1 MVSLFLDY
9 MADIRPFKAVRPTRD
24 KVSLVASRSY
34 LSYSEE
40 TLIEKIEH
48 NPYTFLHVIN
58 PDYSDKQTKVKGKA
72 KYHSVKNKFNQFKA
86 EGVFIEDQKSK
97 LYLYQQQKGEVIFT
111 GIICAS
117 SVDDYLNGDIKIHEQ
132 TIATKEKMFKDY
144 LNITGF
150 NAEPV
155 LLTYPD
161 QKGVNNILESYIK
174 SRPEYEFTTTNRSIH
189 RLWIIHDEKDIQ
201 TLQDIFEK
209 VDALYIADGHHRS
222 SSSALLCR
230 QRREENPDYTG
241 SESFNYCMSYLIP
254 ESQLKILDFNR
265 IVKDLNGLSTEE
277 FIASIDKTYNVEKR
291 DGSFIPVKK
300 NEIGMYIE
308 KNWYSLTAKDSTF
321 DRTHCVKKLDPAILS
336 NNILSPILGIH
347 DLRTDKRLS
356 FIDGTLGRS
365 ALESAVDSGD
375 YVVAFLLKPIG
386 VQQLKDVADANE
398 SMPPK
403 STYIEPKLR
412 SGLLIY
418 SIE

>member
-1 MVSLFLDY
+1 
-9 MADIRPFKAVRPTRD
+9 MANIRPFKAVRPTRD

-40 TLIEKIEH
+40 TLIEKLEH
-48 NPYTFLHVIN
+48 NPYTFLHIIN
-58 PDYSDKQTKVKGKA
+58 PDYSDKQTEVKGKA
-72 KYHSVKNKFNQFKA
+72 KYSLVKNKFKKFKA
-86 EGVFIEDQKSK
+86 EGVFVQDQKPK

-117 SVDDYLNGDIKIHEQ
+117 SVDDYLNGNIKIHEQ
-132 TIATKEKMFKDY
+132 TISRREEMFKDY

-161 QKGVNNILESYIK
+161 QNGVNDILESYIK

-189 RLWIIHDEKDIQ
+189 RLWLIEDENNIQ

-222 SSSALLCR
+222 ASSALLCKEKR
-230 QRREENPDYTG
+230 KEKPDYTG
-241 SESFNYCMSYLIP
+241 NESFNYCMSYLIA
-254 ESQLKILDFNR
+254 ESQLRILDFNR

-277 FIASIDKTYNVEKR
+277 FITSISKTYKIEKR
-291 DGSFIPVKK
+291 DKSFVPDNKD
-300 NEIGMYIE
+300 EIGMYIE
-308 KNWYSLTAKDSTF
+308 DNWYSLTANDCTF

-356 FIDGTLGRS
+356 FIDGTLGKS
-365 ALESAVDSGD
+365 ALEKAVDSGD
-375 YVVAFLLKPIG
+375 YVVAFLLKPIA
-386 VQQLKDVADANE
+386 VQELKDVADARE

>member
-1 MVSLFLDY
+1 

-40 TLIEKIEH
+40 TLIEKLEH
-48 NPYTFLHVIN
+48 NPYTFLHIIN
-58 PDYSDKQTKVKGKA
+58 PDYSDKQTEVKGKR
-72 KYHSVKNKFNQFKA
+72 KYSLVKNKFNRFKA
-86 EGVFIEDQKSK
+86 EGVFIEDQKPT
-97 LYLYQQQKGEVIFT
+97 LYLYQQQKGEVVFT

-117 SVDDYLNGDIKIHEQ
+117 SLDNYLNGDVKIHEK
-132 TIATKEKMFKDY
+132 TIARREKMFKEY

-161 QKGVNNILESYIK
+161 QNGVNNVLESYIK
-174 SRPEYEFTTTNRSIH
+174 SRPEYEFTTTNRSMH
-189 RLWIIHDEKDIQ
+189 KLWLIQDENDIQ
-201 TLQDIFEK
+201 TLQNIFK
-209 VDALYIADGHHRS
+209 KIDALYIADGHHRS
-222 SSSALLCR
+222 ASSALLCQ

-241 SESFNYCMSYLIP
+241 SESFNYCMSFLIP
-254 ESQLKILDFNR
+254 ESQLRILDFNR

-277 FIASIDKTYNVEKR
+277 FITSISKNYKVEKR
-291 DGSFIPVKK
+291 EHSFVPVKK
-300 NEIGMYIE
+300 DEIGMYIE
-308 KNWYSLTAKDSTF
+308 ENWYSLTANYSTF

-336 NNILSPILGIH
+336 NNILSPVLGIH

-356 FIDGTLGRS
+356 FIDGTLGKI

-375 YVVAFLLKPIG
+375 YAVAFLLKPIG
-386 VQQLKDVADANE
+386 VQQLKEVANARE
-398 SMPPK
+398 TMPPK

>member
-1 MVSLFLDY
+1 

-40 TLIEKIEH
+40 ILIEKLEH
-48 NPYTFLHVIN
+48 NPYTFLHIIN
-58 PDYSDKQTKVKGKA
+58 PDYSDKQTAVKGKE
-72 KYHSVKNKFNQFKA
+72 KYLLVKNKFNEFKSK
-86 EGVFIEDQKSK
+86 GIFIEDQKPK
-97 LYLYQQQKGEVIFT
+97 LYLYQQQKSEFIFT

-117 SVDDYLNGDIKIHEQ
+117 SIDDYLNGDVKIHEQ
-132 TIATKEKMFKDY
+132 TIARREKMFKDY

-161 QKGVNNILESYIK
+161 QKGVNDILEPYIK
-174 SRPEYEFTTTNRSIH
+174 SRPEYEFTTTNRTTH
-189 RLWIIHDEKDIQ
+189 RLWLIQNEKDIEK
-201 TLQDIFEK
+201 LQEIFDK

-222 SSSALLCR
+222 ASSALLCR

-241 SESFNYCMSYLIP
+241 SETFNYYMSYLIP
-254 ESQLKILDFNR
+254 ESQLRILDFNR

-277 FIASIDKTYNVEKR
+277 FITSISKTYKVEKR
-291 DGSFIPVKK
+291 KKSFIPMKK
-300 NEIGMYIE
+300 DEIGMYIE
-308 KNWYSLTAKDSTF
+308 ENWYSLTANDNNF
-321 DRTHCVKKLDPAILS
+321 DRTHFVKKLDPAILS
-336 NNILSPILGIH
+336 NNILSPILGIN
-347 DLRTDKRLS
+347 DLRNDKRLS
-356 FIDGTLGRS
+356 FIDGSLGKS
-365 ALESAVDSGD
+365 ALERAVDSGD

-386 VQQLKDVADANE
+386 VQELKDVADNRE

-418 SIE
+418 SFE

>member
-1 MVSLFLDY
+1 

-40 TLIEKIEH
+40 TLIEKLEH
-48 NPYTFLHVIN
+48 NPYTFLHIIN
-58 PDYSDKQTKVKGKA
+58 PDYSDKQTEVKGKA
-72 KYHSVKNKFNQFKA
+72 KYPLVKNKFNEFKA
-86 EGVFIEDQKSK
+86 EGVFIEDEKPT
-97 LYLYQQQKGEVIFT
+97 LYLYQQQKGKAFFT

-117 SVDDYLNGDIKIHEQ
+117 SVDNYLNGDVKIHEQ
-132 TIATKEKMFKDY
+132 TIARRQEMFKDY

-161 QKGVNNILESYIK
+161 QNGVNDVLEPYIK

-189 RLWIIHDEKDIQ
+189 KLWLIQDENDIQ
-201 TLQDIFEK
+201 KIQNIFAK

-222 SSSALLCR
+222 ASSALLC
-230 QRREENPDYTG
+230 QNRREENPNYTG
-241 SESFNYCMSYLIP
+241 RESFNYCMSCLIP
-254 ESQLKILDFNR
+254 ESQLRILDFNR
-265 IVKDLNGLSTEE
+265 IVKDLNGLSTKE
-277 FIASIDKTYNVEKR
+277 FITCISETYKVERKE
-291 DGSFIPVKK
+291 DSFIPKK
-300 NEIGMYIE
+300 KDEIGMYIKE
-308 KNWYSLTAKDSTF
+308 NWYSLTAKDSTF
-321 DRTHCVKKLDPAILS
+321 DRSHCVKKLDPSILS

-356 FIDGTLGRS
+356 FIDGTLGKK

-375 YVVAFLLKPIG
+375 YAVAFLLKAIG
-386 VQQLKDVADANE
+386 VQQLKEVADAKE

>member
-1 MVSLFLDY
+1 

-40 TLIEKIEH
+40 TLIEKLEH
-48 NPYTFLHVIN
+48 NPYTFLHIIN
-58 PDYSDKQTKVKGKA
+58 PDYSDKQTEVKGKA
-72 KYHSVKNKFNQFKA
+72 KYHLVKNKFNEFKA
-86 EGVFIEDQKSK
+86 EGVFIEDKK
-97 LYLYQQQKGEVIFT
+97 PTIYLYQQQKGEVIFT

-132 TIATKEKMFKDY
+132 TIARREEMFKDY

-161 QKGVNNILESYIK
+161 QNGVDDVLESYIK

-189 RLWIIHDEKDIQ
+189 RLWLIQDENDIQ
-201 TLQDIFEK
+201 KLQDIFEK
-209 VDALYIADGHHRS
+209 VDTLYIADGHHRS
-222 SSSALLCR
+222 ASSALLCQQKR
-230 QRREENPDYTG
+230 KENPHYTD
-241 SESFNYCMSYLIP
+241 SENFNYCMSYLIP
-254 ESQLKILDFNR
+254 ESQLRILDFNR
-265 IVKDLNGLSTEE
+265 IVKDLNGLSSEE
-277 FIASIDKTYNVEKR
+277 FIAAVSSTYQVSESEN
-291 DGSFIPVKK
+291 SFIPREK
-300 NEIGMYIE
+300 NEIGIYLE
-308 KNWYSLTAKDSTF
+308 GKWYSLIAQDSSF
-321 DRTHCVKKLDPAILS
+321 NRNHIVEKLDPAILS

-347 DLRTDKRLS
+347 DLRTDKRVS
-356 FIDGTLGRS
+356 FIDGTLGKE
-365 ALESAVDSGD
+365 ALEKSVDSGE
-375 YVVAFLLKPIG
+375 YAVAFLLKPIS
-386 VQQLKDVADANE
+386 VQQLKEVADASK

>member
-1 MVSLFLDY
+1 

-40 TLIEKIEH
+40 TLIEKLEH
-48 NPYTFLHVIN
+48 NPYTFLHIIN
-58 PDYSDKQTKVKGKA
+58 PDYSDKQTEVKGKS
-72 KYHSVKNKFNQFKA
+72 KHLLVKNKFNEFKN
-86 EGVFIEDQKSK
+86 EGVFIEDQKPK
-97 LYLYQQQKGEVIFT
+97 LYLYQQQKDEFVFT

-117 SVDDYLNGDIKIHEQ
+117 SINDYLNGVVKIHEQ
-132 TIATKEKMFKDY
+132 TIARREEMFKDY

-161 QKGVNNILESYIK
+161 QSGVNDILETYIK
-174 SRPEYEFTTTNRSIH
+174 SRPEYEFTTTNRSTH
-189 RLWIIHDEKDIQ
+189 RLWIIQDENDIQ

-222 SSSALLCR
+222 ASSALLCQ

-254 ESQLKILDFNR
+254 ESQLRILDFNR

-277 FIASIDKTYNVEKR
+277 FITSISKTYKVEKR
-291 DGSFIPVKK
+291 DNSFIPIKK
-300 NEIGMYIE
+300 NEIGMYIQD
-308 KNWYSLTAKDSTF
+308 NWYSLTSNDSSF
-321 DRTHCVKKLDPAILS
+321 DKTNCVKKLDPAILS

-356 FIDGTLGRS
+356 FIDGTLGKS
-365 ALESAVDSGD
+365 ALESAVNSGD

-386 VQQLKDVADANE
+386 VQQLKDVADAKE

>member
-1 MVSLFLDY
+1 
-9 MADIRPFKAVRPTRD
+9 MADIRPFKAVRPTRE

-40 TLIEKIEH
+40 TLIEKLEH
-48 NPYTFLHVIN
+48 NPYTFLHIIN
-58 PDYSDKQTKVKGKA
+58 PDYSDKQTEVKGKA
-72 KYHSVKNKFNQFKA
+72 KYCLVKSKFNKFKA
-86 EGVFIEDQKSK
+86 EGVFVQDQKPK
-97 LYLYQQQKGEVIFT
+97 LYIYQQQKGEVIFT

-132 TIATKEKMFKDY
+132 TITRREEMFKDY

-161 QKGVNNILESYIK
+161 QNGVNDILESYIK
-174 SRPEYEFTTTNRSIH
+174 NRAEYEFTTTNRSTH
-189 RLWIIHDEKDIQ
+189 RLWLIQDENDIQ
-201 TLQDIFEK
+201 KLQDIFEK

-222 SSSALLCR
+222 ASSALLCR
-230 QRREENPDYTG
+230 QKREEKPDYTG
-241 SESFNYCMSYLIP
+241 SENFNYFMSYLIA
-254 ESQLKILDFNR
+254 ESQLRILNFNR
-265 IVKDLNGLSTEE
+265 IVKDLNGLTTEE
-277 FIASIDKTYNVEKR
+277 FITSISKTYKVEKR
-291 DGSFIPVKK
+291 NQSFVPVKK
-300 NEIGMYIE
+300 DEIGMYIE
-308 KNWYSLTAKDSTF
+308 ENWYSLTSNDFAF
-321 DRTHCVKKLDPAILS
+321 DRTHCVKKLDSAILS

-356 FIDGTLGRS
+356 FIDGTLGKS
-365 ALESAVDSGD
+365 ALESAIDSGE
-375 YVVAFLLKPIG
+375 YVVAFLLKPIS
-386 VQQLKDVADANE
+386 VQEIKDVADAGE

>member
-1 MVSLFLDY
+1 
-9 MADIRPFKAVRPTRD
+9 MADIRPFKAVRPKRD

-40 TLIEKIEH
+40 TLIEKLEH
-48 NPYTFLHVIN
+48 NPYTFLHIIN
-58 PDYSDKQTKVKGKA
+58 PDYSEKKTEAKVKGKE
-72 KYHSVKNKFNQFKA
+72 KYSLVTNKFNEFKA
-86 EGVFIEDQKSK
+86 EGIFIEDQKPT
-97 LYLYQQQKGEVIFT
+97 LYLYQQQKGEVVFT

-117 SVDDYLNGDIKIHEQ
+117 SVDDYLNGDVKIHEQ
-132 TIATKEKMFKDY
+132 TIARREEMFKEY

-161 QKGVNNILESYIK
+161 QNGVNDVLESYMK
-174 SRPEYEFTTTNRSIH
+174 RRSEYEFTTTNRSTH
-189 RLWIIHDEKDIQ
+189 KLWLIQDENDIQ

-222 SSSALLCR
+222 ASSGLLC
-230 QRREENPDYTG
+230 QQKREENPDYTG

-254 ESQLKILDFNR
+254 ESQLRILDFNR

-277 FIASIDKTYNVEKR
+277 FITSISKTYKVEKR
-291 DGSFIPVKK
+291 EESFIPVKK
-300 NEIGMYIE
+300 DEIGMYIE
-308 KNWYSLTAKDSTF
+308 ENWYSLTANDSTF

-356 FIDGTLGRS
+356 FIDGTLGKS

-375 YVVAFLLKPIG
+375 YAVAFLLKPIG
-386 VQQLKDVADANE
+386 IQQLKDVADARE